1 MWVILSPTAQK
12 EIVSKEAVSFFVIPG
27 ALARDGQTY
36 RNRNGITQWENVKVV
51 LSANVKVV
59 LSASPVNGPES
70 LASNKI
76 L

>member
-1 MWVILSPTAQK
+1 MWIILSPTAQK
-12 EIVSKEAVSFFVIPG
+12 ETVSKEAVSFFVIPG

-51 LSANVKVV
+51 LSA
-59 LSASPVNGPES
+59 SPVNGPES

>member
-1 MWVILSPTAQK
+1 M
-12 EIVSKEAVSFFVIPG
+12 PG

-51 LSANVKVV
+51 LSA
-59 LSASPVNGPES
+59 SPVNGPES